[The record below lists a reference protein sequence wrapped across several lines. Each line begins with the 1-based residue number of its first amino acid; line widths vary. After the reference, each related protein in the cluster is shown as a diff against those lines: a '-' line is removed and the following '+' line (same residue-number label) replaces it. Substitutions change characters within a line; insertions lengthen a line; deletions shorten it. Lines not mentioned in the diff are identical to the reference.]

1 MLAIGP
7 ALGRLTLV
15 RFSADMMESLL
26 RETDERLLDVLI
38 GKNVTE
44 EGR

>member
-1 MLAIGP
+1 
-7 ALGRLTLV
+7 
-15 RFSADMMESLL
+15 MENLL
-26 RETDERLLDVLI
+26 RETDERLLDVLM